1 MTDID
6 FRSRFTLARPYSSSQ
21 SAGDVAAAPVPN
33 RIADVSSLRKAYES
47 DRGRII
53 NSAAIRRLQQKTQV
67 FALERNAA
75 VRSRLTHSLE
85 VQQTGRF
92 IVQKIFEL
100 LGDDAEQYQLSQF
113 ERPLETLVEMACL
126 MHDVGNPPF
135 GHFGEA
141 AISDW
146 FEHHLP
152 QIANEFV
159 EQQPRLFQDIS
170 HFEGNAQGIRLMQ
183 SLLSL
188 NLTYSQL
195 AGILKYT
202 RAGDV
207 PKSDIPDDK
216 HYLMKKVGYYA
227 SERSFVTELWQQLE
241 MTRDCRHPVSYIMEA
256 ADDISYCLAD
266 IEDAVEKGIIS
277 LASLQQALIQ
287 QYEALKMS
295 HDVGNH
301 ADLMQRAIEFAAKK
315 SAQIDINHTSQFFT
329 FLRVK
334 LIHPL
339 VDHAAQRFIDNIEG
353 IFHGTLNSALLEDN
367 SYCHAITDTLKRV
380 ARDKVFNH
388 REIEKLELQGYHIIS
403 SLLDHYA
410 PLLAMSSDG
419 FIDLVNGMTHKP
431 LIAARL
437 LHRLPQKHLA
447 TYKKAI
453 KNGSDDTLPEFYHRC
468 RLIQDYISG
477 MTDQFAQ
484 DEYRMMQALD

>member
-1 MTDID
+1 MDID
-6 FRSRFTLARPYSSSQ
+6 FRQRFSLKRPFSHNSGEPKTLDIRALQR
-21 SAGDVAAAPVPN
+21 
-33 RIADVSSLRKAYES
+33 AYES

-92 IVQKIFEL
+92 IVQRIFDL
-100 LGDDAEQYQLSQF
+100 LDEQQQDFGLSPM
-113 ERPLETLVEMACL
+113 ERVLETLVEMACL

-146 FEHHLP
+146 FETELS
-152 QIANEFV
+152 ILNADFAANY
-159 EQQPRLFQDIS
+159 PALAQDIC
-170 HFEGNAQGIRLMQ
+170 HFEGNAQAIRLMH
-183 SLLSL
+183 SLLGL
-188 NLTYSQL
+188 NLTYSQI

-202 RAGDV
+202 RAGDIAKHEIPV
-207 PKSDIPDDK
+207 DKS
-216 HYLMKKVGYYA
+216 YLMKKVGYYA
-227 SERSFVTELWQQLE
+227 SERQFVLQLWLQLGIAK
-241 MTRDCRHPVSYIMEA
+241 DNRHPVSYIMEA

-277 LASLQQALIQ
+277 LPLLQQALTEEYQ
-287 QYEALKMS
+287 RQLAAHGLPNE
-295 HDVGNH
+295 H
-301 ADLMQRAIEFAAKK
+301 ASLMVDAIRFAQNQ
-315 SAQIDINHTSQFFT
+315 SARININHTSQFFT

-339 VDHAAQRFIDNIEG
+339 VDHAATEFIANIDAVFAG
-353 IFHGTLNSALLEDN
+353 NLNRALLEDG
-367 SYCHAITDTLKRV
+367 SVCHAIAATLKQV
-380 ARDKVFNH
+380 AIDKVFSH
-388 REIEKLELQGYHIIS
+388 REVEKLELQGYRIIS
-403 SLLDHYA
+403 GLLQSYA
-410 PLLAMSSDG
+410 PLLALTSEDFMA
-419 FIDLVNGMTHKP
+419 LVSGASRKP
-431 LIAARL
+431 IIAARL

-447 TYKKAI
+447 TYKNAI
-453 KNGSDDTLPEFYHRC
+453 KNGKNAELPEFYHRC